1 MIFYRVGAVLFAG
14 WLFLGAGIS
23 PMFMGATA
31 RGKSAKVIESRLWY
45 PTVATVSQ
53 DTCQPVPT
61 WYTAEEQEMMG
72 WIIQQEVRGGSL
84 EHKRAVAE
92 VILNR
97 VKSPRFP
104 DTIRE
109 VLLAPGQFTSVQNWY
124 NRTYPPDED
133 TLQAVEDALS
143 GNLKPVT
150 GGAVFFYAPRWTDGA
165 TAAWFESLPLTLE
178 MEGHRFFGLNS

>member
-1 MIFYRVGAVLFAG
+1 MKRQDIF
-14 WLFLGAGIS
+14 
-23 PMFMGATA
+23 
-31 RGKSAKVIESRLWY
+31 RGTPKGFPRN
-45 PTVATVSQ
+45 
-53 DTCQPVPT
+53 VP
-61 WYTAEEQEMMG
+61 AFSMKCPDVFQE
-72 WIIQQEVRGGSL
+72 
-84 EHKRAVAE
+84 
-92 VILNR
+92 
-97 VKSPRFP
+97 KSPRFP